1 MIEVRGD
8 VEWSARFG
16 KREETCW
23 NVLMSHCSVVGSVVN
38 VSASVSWNEF
48 VLSKL
53 NDRRGG
59 SREVTVT
66 LRAEVAPAAQTKS

>member
-1 MIEVRGD
+1 MREREQCIE
-8 VEWSARFG
+8 

-23 NVLMSHCSVVGSVVN
+23 NVLMSHCSVVGSVVY

-53 NDRRGG
+53 NDRRYGG